1 MLISLGLLRLD
12 DIYRHMVV
20 VIQIKF
26 PVFNVFSQC
35 IFSSYR
41 KRTGKW
47 GHTSRDL
54 GFLSPSPHSAPQ
66 LSSFPV
72 LK

>member
-47 GHTSRDL
+47 GHTSRDF
-54 GFLSPSPHSAPQ
+54 GFLTPLSPSAQ
-66 LSSFPV
+66 FLSCT
-72 LK
+72 